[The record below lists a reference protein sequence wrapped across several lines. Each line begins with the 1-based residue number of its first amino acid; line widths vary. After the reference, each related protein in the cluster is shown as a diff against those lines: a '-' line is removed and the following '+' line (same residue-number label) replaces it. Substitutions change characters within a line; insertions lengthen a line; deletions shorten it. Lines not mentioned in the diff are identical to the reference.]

1 MGESKSKK
9 PKCTRCGNAH
19 AVSAISHWKK
29 GWFMCR
35 VCNIR
40 WEG

>member
-1 MGESKSKK
+1 MVESKPKK
-9 PKCTRCGNAH
+9 PKCTRCGNQH
-19 AVSAISHWKK
+19 TVSAISHWKK

-40 WEG
+40 WAG